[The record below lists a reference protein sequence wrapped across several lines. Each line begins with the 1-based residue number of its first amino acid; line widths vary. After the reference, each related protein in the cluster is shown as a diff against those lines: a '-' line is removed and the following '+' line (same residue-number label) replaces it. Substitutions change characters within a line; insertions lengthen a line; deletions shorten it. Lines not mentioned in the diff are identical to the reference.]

1 MVSIRGR
8 PAATSEPKARTRI
21 ARVTG
26 QEMNSDRSM
35 ALRLAALKS
44 DHMPDA
50 PVRWTEMP
58 PRPASVRRPLSES
71 AALTI
76 PFESRAA
83 PAWTTAVWPSRE
95 IETPGR
101 GGTTALT
108 AELELRIRSV
118 AATRDRN
125 ARSLT
130 VVVGECT
137 MTMSP

>member
-26 QEMNSDRSM
+26 QEMSSERSI

-50 PVRWTEMP
+50 PVRWTATP
-58 PRPASVRRPLSES
+58 PRPAAASRPLSES

-95 IETPGR
+95 IEAPGR
-101 GGTTALT
+101 GGTTELT
-108 AELELRIRSV
+108 AELERRIRSV
-118 AATRDRN
+118 AVTRDRN
-125 ARSLT
+125 AGSFT
-130 VVVGECT
+130 VLVGEWT
-137 MTMSP
+137 TTISP